1 MGELEKYKRRVMTA
15 GDMPAVHLAPPVTGP
30 LQALDQLSNK
40 MADLAVAYQGKLD
53 KAEYDKYEAEF
64 GTAVLERSLRFKQL
78 KGHSVIGDPS
88 APTGN
93 PPIEDMTKS
102 LFDREKADLADQR
115 ESFVNKGS
123 NERVRTALGAM
134 WDQGSVQYLTNVANH
149 QVEQMA
155 VYTKQAQAA
164 NVATHQATFLAA
176 PEMDKDSILR
186 LNSDLL
192 AANDGDTIK
201 TRQEVAATVI
211 EQSKQMARR
220 DYGGFR
226 QWVTDNESMLDTVAP
241 GVVSEMQTVGRE
253 AWKQQRE
260 ERVAQQADEAYE
272 RSERERQASEW
283 AINMSWDTMMG
294 KKGTSSAGTM
304 RAIRDSA
311 DISPTMKQ
319 QLLSQMQS
327 WRSKPVITSPS
338 KHLAHNQDATLGKL
352 DQDKLYND
360 VGKGLVSIEDAR
372 SLITFNRKQQD
383 ELDEPA
389 KEHFKRAQQFF
400 KDRFTIN
407 NAMGF
412 AMFKTDKDKIQN
424 NIAVTMLSKLWN
436 ETEPGKRAE
445 IFRMEENKNGVL
457 YMPVIQNIYEQ
468 AVRAPVEGFT
478 TTGIKAKNANMSAA
492 EANEAI
498 DKALGK

>member
-1 MGELEKYKRRVMTA
+1 
-15 GDMPAVHLAPPVTGP
+15 
-30 LQALDQLSNK
+30 
-40 MADLAVAYQGKLD
+40 
-53 KAEYDKYEAEF
+53 
-64 GTAVLERSLRFKQL
+64 
-78 KGHSVIGDPS
+78 
-88 APTGN
+88 
-93 PPIEDMTKS
+93 
-102 LFDREKADLADQR
+102 
-115 ESFVNKGS
+115 
-123 NERVRTALGAM
+123 
-134 WDQGSVQYLTNVANH
+134 
-149 QVEQMA
+149 
-155 VYTKQAQAA
+155 
-164 NVATHQATFLAA
+164 
-176 PEMDKDSILR
+176 
-186 LNSDLL
+186 
-192 AANDGDTIK
+192 
-201 TRQEVAATVI
+201 
-211 EQSKQMARR
+211 
-220 DYGGFR
+220 
-226 QWVTDNESMLDTVAP
+226 
-241 GVVSEMQTVGRE
+241 
-253 AWKQQRE
+253 
-260 ERVAQQADEAYE
+260 
-272 RSERERQASEW
+272 
-283 AINMSWDTMMG
+283 
-294 KKGTSSAGTM
+294 
-304 RAIRDSA
+304 
-311 DISPTMKQ
+311 MKQ